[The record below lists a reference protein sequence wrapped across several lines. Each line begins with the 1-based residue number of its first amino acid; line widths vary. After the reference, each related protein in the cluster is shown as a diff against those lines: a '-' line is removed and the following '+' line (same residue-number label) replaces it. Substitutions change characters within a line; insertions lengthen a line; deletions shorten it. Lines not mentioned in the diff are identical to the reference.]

1 MKKIIAVAAV
11 IVAIATPVLAQERHR
26 QGHDTRQEHARDGR
40 GERVACSTRPAA
52 EWLSADQI
60 TQKLKEQDLAVTKI
74 EAKAGCY
81 EVGVTDAKGVRI
93 ELYVDAVT
101 AEILSRRERN
111 RS

>member
-1 MKKIIAVAAV
+1 MKKIITVAAL
-11 IVAIATPVLAQERHR
+11 IAAIATPVLAQDRHR
-26 QGHDTRQEHARDGR
+26 QGHDTRQEHSRDGR

-60 TQKLKEQDLAVTKI
+60 RQNLKEQDLAVTKI
-74 EAKAGCY
+74 EAKTGCY
-81 EVGVTDAKGVRI
+81 EVNVTDAKGTRL

-101 AEILSRRERN
+101 AAILSRRERH